1 MIRVFSIANLGLLTS
16 LSLVLTAAACSSD
29 KAANPGGG
37 TAGSAPGAGGS
48 SSTGTGG
55 SATQAAGTGPG
66 PAAGGNNV
74 PGAGGS
80 NTTGTGGSNT
90 TGTGGSNT
98 TGTGGSAT
106 GTTGGSGPTAGA
118 GPAPDEPELITSGNG
133 DYWKVGTLTK
143 GGTTAT
149 VTVTSTATAQAW
161 DGFGGTF
168 NEKGWQM
175 LLGLDAAKQSE
186 VMKKL
191 FDVKDGIGFT
201 WGRIPIGPS
210 DYALTRYSFQD
221 SASGTF
227 SIDHDKTVSA
237 TSKAPIMQYIKAALA
252 VKSDI
257 KFWGSPW
264 TPPPFMKENASTAS
278 DSMGYDKGS
287 MINTKANLDS
297 YAQYL
302 INWIKAYEAEGIKI
316 NFIVPQNE
324 PGWAQAYP
332 SCAWGSYTDGSTN
345 HYGTAYLGDFVKNN
359 LSPAMKTATLN
370 TNIWYGTFSN
380 DGAFPDY
387 WANAPSDKT
396 LVKGVALQWATD
408 VEVSKVIAAGYK
420 AWQSEHKC
428 GNYPWLSAKATSNAD
443 ATRDNFLADHA
454 PNNHAYGEE
463 SWDLIKSWIDKGVSG
478 YSAWN
483 MVLDKGGFNLD
494 KSRPWPQNALIV
506 VDGTTIKYTAAY
518 YVFRHLAEYV
528 EPGATVLKVTGG
540 NALAF
545 KNPDGQVVTVLYNSG
560 ASAANTVV
568 SVDGTM
574 YQVSVPS
581 HGWAT
586 VNPKKG

>member
-29 KAANPGGG
+29 KSTGTPGG
-37 TAGSAPGAGGS
+37 TAGSAPG
-48 SSTGTGG
+48 
-55 SATQAAGTGPG
+55 
-66 PAAGGNNV
+66 
-74 PGAGGS
+74 
-80 NTTGTGGSNT
+80 
-90 TGTGGSNT
+90 
-98 TGTGGSAT
+98 
-106 GTTGGSGPTAGA
+106 TGGSGPTAGS
-118 GPAPDEPELITSGNG
+118 GPAPEEPELITSGNG

-278 DSMGYDKGS
+278 DSMGYDKG
-287 MINTKANLDS
+287 T
-297 YAQYL
+297 
-302 INWIKAYEAEGIKI
+302 KI

-359 LSPAMKTATLN
+359 LSPAMKTATPN

-428 GNYPWLSAKATSNAD
+428 G
-443 ATRDNFLADHA
+443 
-454 PNNHAYGEE
+454 
-463 SWDLIKSWIDKGVSG
+463 
-478 YSAWN
+478 
-483 MVLDKGGFNLD
+483 
-494 KSRPWPQNALIV
+494 
-506 VDGTTIKYTAAY
+506 
-518 YVFRHLAEYV
+518 
-528 EPGATVLKVTGG
+528 
-540 NALAF
+540 
-545 KNPDGQVVTVLYNSG
+545 
-560 ASAANTVV
+560 
-568 SVDGTM
+568 
-574 YQVSVPS
+574 
-581 HGWAT
+581 
-586 VNPKKG
+586 